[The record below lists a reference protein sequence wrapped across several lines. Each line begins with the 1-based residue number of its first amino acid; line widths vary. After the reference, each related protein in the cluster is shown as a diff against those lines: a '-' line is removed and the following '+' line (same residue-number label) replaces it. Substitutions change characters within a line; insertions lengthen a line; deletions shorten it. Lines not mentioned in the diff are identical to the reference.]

1 MGLLIVRRD
10 ALCVGEQD
18 EWLLG
23 LLDWTEANLT
33 RRITLQDATELTH
46 FAKGYFCNRFK
57 KLTGVSYI
65 QYVNLLRLERSRRL
79 LADGG
84 TVETAAQ
91 SCGIACVP
99 YFVQLFKR
107 HYGVTPARY
116 RLSMDMERGKNLND
130 AAAGG

>member
-1 MGLLIVRRD
+1 MGLLIMHRD

-18 EWLLG
+18 EWLLK
-23 LLDWTEANLT
+23 LLDWTEANLS

-46 FAKGYFCNRFK
+46 FAKGYFCYRFK

-65 QYVNLLRLERSRRL
+65 QYVNMLRLERSRML
-79 LADGG
+79 LSDGS
-84 TVETAAQ
+84 TVEATAQ

-116 RLSMDMERGKNLND
+116 RLSTDIERGRSL
-130 AAAGG
+130 